1 MRYCNRTKEI
11 IHSSYKSATIEE
23 IVIILSANNLRER
36 SESSLRHYINK
47 LNQRDQRREERRKKT
62 EHWALANPIKYRART
77 LVNGA
82 KQRAKKKGIDFN
94 LTYEWVEN
102 KLNQGSCAVTKTP
115 FYIKPYS
122 TRSEYTK
129 VHPHSPSLDQIS
141 PSGGYTMD
149 NVQVVCDQVN
159 KFKGDRHVASMVL
172 IARNFLNEYQ
182 KRNTPV
188 IKI

>member
-1 MRYCNRTKEI
+1 MRYCNKTKEI
-11 IHSSYKSATIEE
+11 INSSYKSATVAE
-23 IVIILSANNLRER
+23 IKTILKANGLRKR
-36 SESSLRHYINK
+36 SESSLTKYINNLVQK
-47 LNQRDQRREERRKKT
+47 DQKREIRRKKT
-62 EHWALANPIKYRART
+62 ETWALSNPIKYRART

-82 KQRAKKKGIDFN
+82 KQRAKKKNIPFN

-102 KLNQGSCAVTKTP
+102 KLRNGACEVTNTS

-122 TRSEYTK
+122 TRLEYVK

-159 KFKGDRHVASMVL
+159 KFKGDRPEASMVI
-172 IARNFLNEYQ
+172 IARNFLKSYER
-182 KRNTPV
+182 RNTPV
-188 IKI
+188 VKA